1 VQVANFNEMLH
12 SAGKGALQKM
22 DVQQSKLEEL
32 EDEYTSALECLRG
45 HLEVGISGLLY
56 TVKTPI

>member
-32 EDEYTSALECLRG
+32 EEEYTSALERLRS
-45 HLEVGISGLLY
+45 HLEVGVFVFCIQ
-56 TVKTPI
+56 

>member
-12 SAGKGALQKM
+12 LAGKDAVQKM

-32 EDEYTSALECLRG
+32 EDEYTSALEHLRG

-56 TVKTPI
+56 TMKTPI